1 MRSTTSEKQAYHF
14 PLYLNRHIEKE
25 IYFPYPAEAVR
36 LDLSDQNVVVKI
48 EKLEIASASSENA
61 LNALK
66 ENMGQLGR
74 KEKIAVLTHD
84 MSNTGAPLLAYHI
97 AEKLKENGR
106 DVVVLAANHGDG
118 FLEEKYAEKE
128 IPIFYLHDNARNQIS
143 VGWCGT
149 KGESK
154 NWEAEEYLEYLMQLL
169 REEGFYRV
177 ITNTVVSGK
186 YVPLLKQYGFFIVS
200 LIHEMKTTIELYGF
214 LSPGESIAYYSDY
227 IVFPDYSVQ
236 KGFETLFPVIGGKC
250 SIRPQGVYMQVDEE
264 GDSRFSF
271 EEYGFSL
278 DQKIVM
284 CSGTCE
290 LRKGT
295 DLFVSA
301 AQILSRKEKAEE
313 IHFVWTGRFSD
324 PILEG
329 WIYNQIR
336 QSNLEGRVHFIPF
349 IKDKQKYHELLR
361 HADVFW
367 LTSREDPFPSVVLEA
382 MKYKIPVVAFKNS
395 GGVNTMLDEGR
406 GNLIS
411 EFDVL
416 VVLEEKKDC
425 REEDSRML
433 DMLREEYGTVYIWI
447 KDRKNLDYLQKLGD
461 LNKYKLLP
469 GSISTLKK
477 IFCET
482 AELDYIGTN
491 IPIGIQSLTMLKRS
505 LILSDTDYAQALR
518 EEMHLPVLGRSMQKE
533 VEAWITAPY
542 ETRVLL
548 PEENIKYWKSQFV
561 RKFAR

>member
-1 MRSTTSEKQAYHF
+1 MKRDGISIENEACRSYVNMEQTGNMWELQEQDPQLHVYFTESVMGVRLSFFLCIEGIEALNAVLYYKGKGEVFSEKQAYHF

-154 NWEAEEYLEYLMQLL
+154 NWEAEEYLEHLMQLL
-169 REEGFYRV
+169 REEGFCRV

-236 KGFETLFPVIGGKC
+236 KGFETLFPVIRGKC

-336 QSNLEGRVHFIPF
+336 QSNLE
-349 IKDKQKYHELLR
+349 
-361 HADVFW
+361 
-367 LTSREDPFPSVVLEA
+367 
-382 MKYKIPVVAFKNS
+382 
-395 GGVNTMLDEGR
+395 
-406 GNLIS
+406 
-411 EFDVL
+411 
-416 VVLEEKKDC
+416 
-425 REEDSRML
+425 
-433 DMLREEYGTVYIWI
+433 
-447 KDRKNLDYLQKLGD
+447 
-461 LNKYKLLP
+461 
-469 GSISTLKK
+469 
-477 IFCET
+477 
-482 AELDYIGTN
+482 
-491 IPIGIQSLTMLKRS
+491 
-505 LILSDTDYAQALR
+505 
-518 EEMHLPVLGRSMQKE
+518 
-533 VEAWITAPY
+533 
-542 ETRVLL
+542 
-548 PEENIKYWKSQFV
+548 
-561 RKFAR
+561 

>member
-1 MRSTTSEKQAYHF
+1 MKRDGISIENEACRSYVNMEQTGNMWELQEQDPQLHVYFTESVMGVRLSFFLCIEGIEALNAVLYYKGKGEVFSEKQAYHF

-154 NWEAEEYLEYLMQLL
+154 NWEAEEYLEHLMQLL
-169 REEGFYRV
+169 REEGFCRV

-236 KGFETLFPVIGGKC
+236 KGFETLFPVIRGKC

-411 EFDVL
+411 EFDV
-416 VVLEEKKDC
+416 EEMAKVTKRLLSER
-425 REEDSRML
+425 REEVL
-433 DMLREEYGTVYIWI
+433 TGAKAWI
-447 KDRKNLDYLQKLGD
+447 EDKLKFD
-461 LNKYKLLP
+461 
-469 GSISTLKK
+469 
-477 IFCET
+477 
-482 AELDYIGTN
+482 DYIRYLEQLFQN
-491 IPIGIQSLTMLKRS
+491 
-505 LILSDTDYAQALR
+505 
-518 EEMHLPVLGRSMQKE
+518 
-533 VEAWITAPY
+533 
-542 ETRVLL
+542 
-548 PEENIKYWKSQFV
+548 
-561 RKFAR
+561 